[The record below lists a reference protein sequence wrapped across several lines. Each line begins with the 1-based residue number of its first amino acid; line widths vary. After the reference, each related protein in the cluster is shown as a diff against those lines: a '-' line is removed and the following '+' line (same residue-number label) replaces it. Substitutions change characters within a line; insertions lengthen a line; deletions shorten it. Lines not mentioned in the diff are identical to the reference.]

1 MRMKNLYIRCSE
13 ETYQLAND
21 LAKKE
26 SRSVTKQIIH
36 LIHNEAER
44 LGIEV
49 EVKKPD
55 WLEKISDVPTTAEL
69 SSDVKVGLQGLVGTS
84 QQGFPQD

>member
-13 ETYQLAND
+13 ETYQLAHD

-44 LGIEV
+44 LGV
-49 EVKKPD
+49 EVKEPD
-55 WLEKISDVPTTAEL
+55 WVEKVSDVPTTAEL
-69 SSDVKVGLQGLVGTS
+69 SSDIKVGLQGLVGTS
-84 QQGFPQD
+84 RQGFHQD

>member
-1 MRMKNLYIRCSE
+1 MKNLYIRCSQ
-13 ETYQLAND
+13 ETYQLVND

-49 EVKKPD
+49 EAKKPD

-69 SSDVKVGLQGLVGTS
+69 PSDVKVGLQGLVGTS